1 MLRQSRYFLAFC
13 GAVFGIA
20 SFLIGL
26 EVSVTTAATSIG
38 ATPAGITIVNRTL
51 KSDRLGELSN
61 RNRNAVN
68 SPSAVKAP
76 SVPTTRPELL
86 EGCEPIVSAIGQP
99 PLARVAGR
107 CLS

>member
-1 MLRQSRYFLAFC
+1 MLRQSRYIVAFC
-13 GAVFGIA
+13 GAAFGLA

-26 EVSVTTAATSIG
+26 EVSATTAATSMG
-38 ATPAGITIVNRTL
+38 QTPAGMASVNRTL
-51 KSDRLGELSN
+51 KGDRLPQLPSKS
-61 RNRNAVN
+61 RNAVN
-68 SPSAVKAP
+68 GPTQIKAP
-76 SVPTTRPELL
+76 GANIPKPELL